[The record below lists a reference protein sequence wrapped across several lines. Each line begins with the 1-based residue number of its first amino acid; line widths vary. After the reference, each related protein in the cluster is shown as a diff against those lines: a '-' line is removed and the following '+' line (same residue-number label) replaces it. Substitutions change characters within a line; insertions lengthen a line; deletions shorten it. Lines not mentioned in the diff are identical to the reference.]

1 MHYTDL
7 HTHMLFGV
15 DDGAKT
21 EMDMCRM
28 VDASYRDGTRT
39 LCLTPHFQPTFYGDN
54 RAAAD
59 FAFGRLKAYAAEHYP
74 DLSLHLANEL
84 GYYTGCRL
92 AIHEGECRFLGG
104 AFLLMDFS
112 PDATLFQIRYAMDEL
127 LSSGYR
133 ILLAHVERYPALHGE
148 EDLILD
154 WTRRGALLQVNAS
167 AFSRKASFAMR
178 RRIKK
183 LLHRVPV
190 AAVAS
195 DAHDVLFRSPLL
207 SEAEA
212 FITAHYDAD
221 MAHFLLSYGPSKIVK
236 GESPM

>member
-15 DDGAKT
+15 DDGANT
-21 EMDMCRM
+21 EMDMQRM
-28 VDASYRDGTRT
+28 VDASYKDGTRT
-39 LCLTPHFQPTFYGDN
+39 ICLTPHFQPAIYGDN
-54 RAAAD
+54 RAATD
-59 FAFGRLKAYAAEHYP
+59 FAFDRLKQYAAEHYP
-74 DLSLHLANEL
+74 DLTLHLANEL

-92 AIHEGECRFLGG
+92 AVHEGECRFIGDT
-104 AFLLMDFS
+104 FLLMDFS

-133 ILLAHVERYPALHGE
+133 VLLAHVERYPSLNGQ
-148 EDLILD
+148 EDLIFD

-167 AFSRKASFAMR
+167 AFSRRTPFSMR

-183 LLHRVPV
+183 LLHRVPI

-195 DAHDVLFRSPLL
+195 DAHDILTRPPLL
-207 SEAEA
+207 SEAEE
-212 FITAHYDAD
+212 FITARYGAD
-221 MAHFLLSYGPSKIVK
+221 MANFLLSYGPNKILR

>member
-1 MHYTDL
+1 MYYTDL

-21 EMDMCRM
+21 ELDMCQM
-28 VDASYRDGTRT
+28 VDASYRDGVRT
-39 LCLTPHFQPTFYGDN
+39 LCLTPHFQPAFYGDN

-59 FAFGRLKAYAAEHYP
+59 FAFCRLQEYAKEKYP

-92 AIHEGECRFLGG
+92 AVHEGECRLLGG
-104 AFLLMDFS
+104 NFLLMDFS

-127 LSSGYR
+127 LSSGHR
-133 ILLAHVERYPALHGE
+133 VLLSHVERYPSLNGE

-154 WTRRGALLQVNAS
+154 WTRRGALLQINAS
-167 AFSRKASFAMR
+167 AFSRRTPFGVR
-178 RRIKK
+178 RRVRR
-183 LLHRVPV
+183 LLRRAPI

-195 DAHDVLFRSPLL
+195 DCHDTLTRPPML
-207 SEAEA
+207 SEAEEI
-212 FITAHYDAD
+212 ITTHYDAD
-221 MAHFLLSYGPSKIVK
+221 MASFLLSYGPGKILK